1 MKMET
6 TSQWAPEGICYVEA
20 GYEFSETSLFTRMR
34 CIYLECT
41 EPLLTRVHCVT
52 NNRLSQRRAFVI
64 FCVDSSMLSK
74 PIQCSHRISIGF
86 GMQLHYIPVTVVS

>member
-34 CIYLECT
+34 
-41 EPLLTRVHCVT
+41 
-52 NNRLSQRRAFVI
+52 
-64 FCVDSSMLSK
+64 
-74 PIQCSHRISIGF
+74 
-86 GMQLHYIPVTVVS
+86 